1 MFTKKDKIDE
11 HRRICENIHRLYK
24 SKNND
29 YGDSVAETYEK
40 YGMDS
45 FLVRMTDK
53 LNRVY
58 SLTRPGIEQKVMD
71 EKIEDT
77 LLDLANYAIIAVVE
91 RRSKN
96 TNITGVTNVLSNGI
110 KIAKIPDQGAA
121 FFMDT
126 NDNQENNTTEEDINN
141 HIPRIN

>member
-1 MFTKKDKIDE
+1 MFSKNDKINE
-11 HRRICENIHRLYK
+11 HRHICEDIHRLYK
-24 SKNND
+24 LKNND
-29 YGDSVAETYEK
+29 YSDSVADTYEK

-58 SLTRPGIEQKVMD
+58 SLTRPGVEQKVID

-91 RRSKN
+91 RHSKN
-96 TNITGVTNVLSNGI
+96 SSLTGVTGILGNGI
-110 KIAKIPDQGAA
+110 RIAKIPDL
-121 FFMDT
+121 D
-126 NDNQENNTTEEDINN
+126 TTEEDINN